1 MLPKTD
7 LESCKMIAKDFLYTE
22 IDTSSKFSPLIV
34 THPFF
39 SSGWYYNPENDKW
52 LDILNNKDDYNIAIK
67 QAERM
72 IDKTED
78 YCSFL
83 LIIRKPY
90 LLAFFK
96 YTKQYLDEKDYS
108 EFLINSWVMDEYA
121 NCNTNVSKEE
131 LLKYFKEASKEFMM
145 DEKETEVFEQ
155 LDDVVTIY
163 RGVTDY
169 NKDNIKALSWTLD
182 KTKAEWFATRFNREG
197 QDGLVYEAK
206 IKKNDIFAYTNKR
219 NEKEVLVNYR
229 KLYDIEPIKAIENSL
244 EEEPD
249 ICDEDF

>member
-7 LESCKMIAKDFLYTE
+7 LESCKMIAKSFLYTE
-22 IDTSSKFSPLIV
+22 IDTSSNFSPLVV

-39 SSGWYYNPENDKW
+39 SSGCFYNHENDKW
-52 LDILNNKDDYNIAIK
+52 LDILNNKDDYDIAIK
-67 QAERM
+67 QVERM

-108 EFLINSWVMDEYA
+108 EFLINSWVMDECA

-131 LLKYFKEASKEFMM
+131 LLKYFKEASKEIMM

-182 KTKAEWFATRFNREG
+182 KTKAEWFATRFK

-206 IKKNDIFAYTNKR
+206 IKKNDIFAYTDKR
-219 NEKEVLVNYR
+219 NEKEVLVNFR

-249 ICDEDF
+249 ICDDDF